1 MMGTAQA
8 EIDALCKEYPDFAE
22 DFRREGPQHKV
33 TIAKPFAVG
42 RFPVTR
48 GEFAAFVKET
58 GHSVPDEAYTHEGGK
73 WEMQGPLISKSRLRP
88 GRQPSCR
95 VRELG

>member
-1 MMGTAQA
+1 M
-8 EIDALCKEYPDFAE
+8 PS

-58 GHSVPDEAYTHEGGK
+58 GYTVPDEAYTYEGGMWK
-73 WEMQGPLISKSRLRP
+73 CARAAHFEIQASPRTIAIL
-88 GRQPSCR
+88 SCA
-95 VRELG
+95 